1 MSRLCYAERMDPQMA
16 AALRKQQTLAPHTG
30 AMCRPSLD
38 EMRSAYARER
48 RFWNAQ
54 GPKVATIA
62 ESSVPGPLGDIPIRC
77 YYPGTEHPL
86 PALIYL
92 HGGGW
97 ILGNLDTHDRIMRSL
112 AVHSGWAVVGVDYR
126 LAPEHKF
133 PVAINETL
141 AVVHHLRVAGDAL
154 GLDEACFALG
164 GDSAGAN
171 MALAAGLALG
181 QRTPGLVRAL
191 VLFYGAYG
199 LRDSASRRLYGG
211 PEDGMSTADLGYY
224 EECYLRGPADLRD
237 PRYDL
242 LECELA
248 GLPPVHLCAAELD
261 PLRDDSAAL
270 HALLRDA
277 GVRSDFLVY
286 AGVLHGFL
294 HLGAMLDKAR
304 EALQRAAHALRSLA

>member
-1 MSRLCYAERMDPQMA
+1 MSRLSHAKRMDPQMA
-16 AALRKQQTLAPHTG
+16 AALRKQQTLAPHSG
-30 AMCRPSLD
+30 GMCRPGLD

-54 GPKVATIA
+54 GPRVTAIT
-62 ESSVPGPLGDIPIRC
+62 ESCVPGPLGDIPIRC
-77 YYPGTEHPL
+77 YYPGTERPL

-97 ILGNLDTHDRIMRSL
+97 VVGSLDTHDRIMRSL

-126 LAPEHKF
+126 LSPEHKF

-141 AVVHHLRVAGDAL
+141 AVVHHIQVAGGAL
-154 GLDEACFALG
+154 GLDGASLALG

-181 QRTPGLVRAL
+181 SHTPDLVRAL
-191 VLFYGAYG
+191 LLFYGAYG

-211 PEDGMSTADLGYY
+211 PEDGMSPADLGYY
-224 EECYLRGPADLRD
+224 EECYLRGPADLLD

-248 GLPPVHLCAAELD
+248 GLPPVHLCAAGLD
-261 PLRDDSAAL
+261 PLHDDSAAL
-270 HALLRDA
+270 HALLLDA
-277 GVRSDFLVY
+277 GVRSDFHVY

-304 EALQRAAHALRSLA
+304 EALQRAAHALR